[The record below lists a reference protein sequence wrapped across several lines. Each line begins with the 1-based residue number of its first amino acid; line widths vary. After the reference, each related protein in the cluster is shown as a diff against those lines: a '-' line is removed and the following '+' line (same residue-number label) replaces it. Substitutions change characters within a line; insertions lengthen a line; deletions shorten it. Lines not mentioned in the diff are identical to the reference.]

1 MNNFN
6 PEMDRFSFWV
16 INTALEALKVDKTLW
31 LEVMQ
36 GGFNTLDNFL
46 FTIQD
51 FLNPNQ
57 SNLFNRLYKLNSTS
71 LNYYLDKLKW
81 FCNSEY
87 SVVTKPVLFNQ
98 SSSPTSYIPIE
109 HQKYVTNN
117 SNSQTVD
124 KTVSSNKYK
133 IITNNGSAT
142 VLTSTF
148 QKLGTT
154 PLELDKDTYEGKLI
168 LISNG
173 KETKRITLNSH
184 QNLIEIKFD

>member
-1 MNNFN
+1 M
-6 PEMDRFSFWV
+6 
-16 INTALEALKVDKTLW
+16 L
-31 LEVMQ
+31 

-57 SNLFNRLYKLNSTS
+57 SNLFNRLYSLNSTS
-71 LNYYLDKLKW
+71 LNYYLDKLKC

-87 SVVTKPVLFNQ
+87 SFVTKPVFSCQ
-98 SSSPTSYIPIE
+98 SSSTPSCIPTD
-109 HQKYVTNN
+109 HQKYVPNS
-117 SNSQTVD
+117 SNSQTIN

-133 IITNNGSAT
+133 IITNNGSVA

-154 PLELDKDTYEGKLI
+154 PIELDKETYEGKFI
-168 LISNG
+168 LITNG
-173 KETKRITLNSH
+173 KETQRITLNSH
-184 QNLIEIKFD
+184 QDLIEIKFD